1 VSAPTSVPLSGFLNL
16 PAVSWQSQVSRP
28 CFVPPPF
35 LGFSLQSLPL
45 TGIACPSRGRFAPL
59 QLSTRVLERR
69 LLVLVT
75 AGFLDSRARTQ
86 SPDSPADYGLPF
98 HTPEGTLPVRPGPER
113 RNRSVPPAS
122 PASKP
127 RSSCE
132 SVRAGLGCPKSAADP
147 LLGFC
152 LSRAFSFHASDPRPA
167 QTRGSEHVPSPEGS
181 GTRLEGPLDPSRRV
195 RRPSTWYWDDL
206 VDSFRPLGDRPA
218 PPLDGAPTPLALEL
232 RASPSPLTFEA
243 LKYVESG
250 VSPRRSPSLLR
261 FLASSA
267 SS

>member
-1 VSAPTSVPLSGFLNL
+1 
-16 PAVSWQSQVSRP
+16 
-28 CFVPPPF
+28 
-35 LGFSLQSLPL
+35 
-45 TGIACPSRGRFAPL
+45 
-59 QLSTRVLERR
+59 
-69 LLVLVT
+69 
-75 AGFLDSRARTQ
+75 
-86 SPDSPADYGLPF
+86 
-98 HTPEGTLPVRPGPER
+98 
-113 RNRSVPPAS
+113 
-122 PASKP
+122 
-127 RSSCE
+127 
-132 SVRAGLGCPKSAADP
+132 LGCPKSAADP

-195 RRPSTWYWDDL
+195 RRPSTWYWDT
-206 VDSFRPLGDRPA
+206 SSTASGRNRPA

>member
-1 VSAPTSVPLSGFLNL
+1 ML
-16 PAVSWQSQVSRP
+16 P
-28 CFVPPPF
+28 
-35 LGFSLQSLPL
+35 G
-45 TGIACPSRGRFAPL
+45 
-59 QLSTRVLERR
+59 
-69 LLVLVT
+69 
-75 AGFLDSRARTQ
+75 
-86 SPDSPADYGLPF
+86 
-98 HTPEGTLPVRPGPER
+98 HPGPKR

-132 SVRAGLGCPKSAADP
+132 SVHADLSCLKSTADP

-181 GTRLEGPLDPSRRV
+181 GTRLEGPLNPSRRV
-195 RRPSTWYWDDL
+195 RPPQHECTGTTSSTA
-206 VDSFRPLGDRPA
+206 FGPLRDRPA

-232 RASPSPLTFEA
+232 RASPSILTFEA

-267 SS
+267 SSQL